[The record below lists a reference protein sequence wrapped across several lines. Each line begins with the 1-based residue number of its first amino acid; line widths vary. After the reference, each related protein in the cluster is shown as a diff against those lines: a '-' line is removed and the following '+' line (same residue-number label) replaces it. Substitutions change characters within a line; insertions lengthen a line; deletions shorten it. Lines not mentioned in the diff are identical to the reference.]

1 MNELE
6 LVKQTRFNGIELDC
20 YVEPEQE
27 DRGDFW
33 ATREQ
38 IGRLLEYEE
47 PMKAVA
53 KIHERH
59 AERLDKFSTIVK
71 LTQVEGSREVSR
83 EVTVYS
89 FKGLLEIC
97 RYSNQPKADAVM
109 DWLFEVADEIRRS
122 GSYILSRPA
131 SPEEKEYLSLSE
143 MRIRVQRR
151 TNELEAAKILQRM
164 IETPAY
170 MLSEEDKR
178 KLTRKIAQSVCGTEV
193 ETLPEVKYYPAA
205 ELAKEYGLSEDK
217 LMKRASAQWLIAY
230 KSEVSNEYGK
240 WEAGHWKFSE
250 AGLDALRQVMSR
262 KGRRQ

>member
-1 MNELE
+1 MNE

-38 IGRLLEYEE
+38 IGRLLEYEN
-47 PMKAVA
+47 PNDAIA
-53 KIHERH
+53 IIHHRH
-59 AERLDKFSTIVK
+59 SERLDKFSSTFNLKGEAGV
-71 LTQVEGSREVSR
+71 RA
-83 EVTVYS
+83 VTVYS

-178 KLTRKIAQSVCGTEV
+178 KLTRKIAHSVCGTEV

-230 KSEVSNEYGK
+230 KSDVSNEYGK